1 MDRHQFN
8 KPLTTNSKIKLAL
21 WY

>member
-21 WY
+21 WC